1 MSKLRVLIVD
11 NHAMMRAGIR
21 LLLESHEDIEV
32 VGEASDGEE
41 ALAKTSVLAP
51 DIVLMDVV
59 MPGLSGIEATRMIT
73 KDQPHIRVLMLTMY
87 SDEEYF
93 FQAVSAGASGYVL
106 KEISPEDLIYSLR
119 LVARGGIAFHPGLG
133 QKLIADYLR
142 RMQAGEEPE
151 TYSRLTEREK
161 EILRLTAE
169 GKPAREVGELLVLSP
184 KTVERHRANLMR
196 KLGLHNRTEVMQYAM
211 RKGITTIPEK

>member
-11 NHAMMRAGIR
+11 DHAIMRTGVR
-21 LLLESHEDIEV
+21 LLLESHEGIEV
-32 VGEASDGEE
+32 VGEASDGHE
-41 ALAKTSVLAP
+41 ALTMTTDLAP

-59 MPGLSGIEATRMIT
+59 MPGLSGIEAARMIT
-73 KDQPHIRVLMLTMY
+73 KAKPHVRVLMLTMY

-93 FQAVSAGASGYVL
+93 FQAVRAGASGYVL
-106 KEISPEDLIYSLR
+106 KETSPEDLVYSLR

-142 RMQAGEEPE
+142 RMQAGKEPE

-161 EILRLTAE
+161 EILRLTGE
-169 GKPAREVGELLVLSP
+169 GKSAREVGEMLVLSP

-196 KLGLHNRTEVMQYAM
+196 KLGLHNRAEVMQYAI
-211 RKGITTIPEK
+211 RKGITSTSC